1 MSNGTFALALVVGA
15 ALIALWLDVRAPK
28 LAPVGV
34 QRIVLHALLAWV
46 LIELLPGGGGS
57 VLFTWVVVFAA
68 ALPALV
74 YSFLVSIWLIKV
86 CQGAL
91 APGR

>member
-15 ALIALWLDVRAPK
+15 AFIALWLDVRAPR
-28 LAPVGV
+28 LAPKTL
-34 QRIVLHALLAWV
+34 QRIALHAVLAWV
-46 LIELLPGGGGS
+46 LIELLPAGGS
-57 VLFTWVVVFAA
+57 SVLHTWVVVFAA

-74 YSFLVSIWLIKV
+74 YSFLVAIWMIRL

-91 APGR
+91 ALGR